1 MGLGFEGLKGDKGQ
15 KGDPGPPG
23 TTGPIMPFEVGVL
36 GVTGQPGEPGIKG
49 DKVSKE
55 LSSMILSYNL
65 HSNLTNLGRNGTG
78 RTKGRTRIHRRS
90 WYTRRIRPER

>member
-23 TTGPIMPFEVGVL
+23 TTGPIMPFEGVL
-36 GVTGQPGEPGIKG
+36 EVTGEPGEQGIKG

-55 LSSMILSYNL
+55 LSATILNCNL

-90 WYTRRIRPER
+90 RYIRRIRPEG